1 MKLKLIA
8 DGERKAI
15 SRQLIDRHGLAG
27 KLANNA
33 DLLLE
38 EFDAFLS
45 GRGVTK
51 LEEYLEIDRRG
62 GGSPLARADRA
73 RVFAAYQD
81 YLERLEKRGETDHHL
96 VRLKALEL
104 AEAGYGPRFAGVVVD
119 EAQDLTEVGIKLL
132 IALDESEN
140 HRRMMIVGD
149 GQQSIYPGGFSLR
162 SIGLDVRGRSRV
174 LTSNWRN
181 TWSIWTAAKAIVGD
195 EDFDDLDDEVGLRP
209 TGEEPAP
216 LTVGEPTVLH
226 VLKTPGEEME
236 LLATIVGERVEAG
249 VDPGDIAVLVDARPW
264 DIEEL
269 LRAEG
274 LPTVPLDKYAGEH
287 AQGVLVG
294 TLNRAKGLEFK
305 EVIIPGLSAAERPPR
320 WLVPADLPE
329 EQRAERLALVRR
341 RLFVG
346 MTRAR
351 DRLQLL
357 SGGAPAADIER
368 ARWAMDVREY

>member
-1 MKLKLIA
+1 
-8 DGERKAI
+8 
-15 SRQLIDRHGLAG
+15 
-27 KLANNA
+27 
-33 DLLLE
+33 
-38 EFDAFLS
+38 
-45 GRGVTK
+45 
-51 LEEYLEIDRRG
+51 
-62 GGSPLARADRA
+62 
-73 RVFAAYQD
+73 
-81 YLERLEKRGETDHHL
+81 
-96 VRLKALEL
+96 
-104 AEAGYGPRFAGVVVD
+104 
-119 EAQDLTEVGIKLL
+119 
-132 IALDESEN
+132 
-140 HRRMMIVGD
+140 MIVGD

-264 DIEEL
+264 EIEEL

-294 TLNRAKGLEFK
+294 TLSRAKGLEFK
-305 EVIIPGLSAAERPPR
+305 EVIIPGLSAAEWPPR